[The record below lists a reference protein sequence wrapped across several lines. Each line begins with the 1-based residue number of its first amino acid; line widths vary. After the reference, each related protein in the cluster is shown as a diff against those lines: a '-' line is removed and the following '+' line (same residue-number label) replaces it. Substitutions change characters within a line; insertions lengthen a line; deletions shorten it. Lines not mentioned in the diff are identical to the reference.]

1 MSAGLKVDARAFDQA
16 ARTLEERAIRNTE
29 AFGKSIAR
37 EFETTA
43 KAGAPWTDRHGNA
56 RQRLYGEAKRD
67 GKKVTVEMGGS
78 APNYKRK
85 SKYEDYMELLEF
97 GHESQHRDFPNL
109 AIVYPTFDAIK
120 ADFVKQYGQSAL
132 STTRFRISRSREASR
147 DRSRRWRRE
156 RRAK

>member
-1 MSAGLKVDARAFDQA
+1 MSSGVKLDTGAFEQA
-16 ARTLEERAIRNTE
+16 AQALDERAIRNTE
-29 AFGKSIAR
+29 AFGKIMAR

-43 KAGAPWTDRHGNA
+43 KANAPWTDRHGNA
-56 RQRLYGEAKRD
+56 RARLYGEAKRE
-67 GKKVTVEMGGS
+67 GKKVTVAMGGS
-78 APNYKRK
+78 APNYKRR

-120 ADFVKQYGQSAL
+120 EDFKEQYGQSAL
-132 STTRFRISRSREASR
+132 SAARFRIKRSREASR
-147 DRSRRWRRE
+147 ERSRRWRRE